1 MGGERF
7 ERAALLLRVLGHAG
21 RLELVAALLECS
33 RTVGELAELVGLSQ
47 PLVSQHLRVLRDVGL
62 VAVEAEGRSRRYSVA
77 DEHVR
82 HVVRDALVHSDEALP
97 AAPIPDGARR
107 SGS

>member
-21 RLELVAALLECS
+21 RLELVAALFEGS
-33 RTVGELAELVGLSQ
+33 RTVGELAELAGLRP
-47 PLVSQHLRVLRDVGL
+47 PLVALHPRVLRDAGL

-77 DEHVR
+77 DEHVH
-82 HVVRDALVHSDEALP
+82 HVVRDALAHSVEGDDD
-97 AAPIPDGARR
+97 APTHPGARR
-107 SGS
+107 SEP